1 MADLDNDGIDDA
13 LEQQIRVLAMAAAQA
28 ADHALRGVSG
38 ARDRAR
44 ERDEQTRREL
54 QEQQRAQ
61 HAARVAAFD
70 VTRQDGWWRE
80 ATPAQIGATYGAA
93 RAWEPQMPEAAQA
106 RARIEDEMRVR
117 HGVDFGAEVDA
128 AIARDRAGLDQV
140 EAAQHVAAANDAD
153 RASEAAASRGDAD
166 LAEHREGERGREH
179 GAAQG
184 EWDSAARRRDL
195 ANAMDAQQVPSAAR
209 DARLTADLGQGKP
222 AADAVREGAPGG
234 RGRARRG
241 GSPQRERG
249 ERAR

>member
-13 LEQQIRVLAMAAAQA
+13 LEQQIRVLAMAAAQS

-54 QEQQRAQ
+54 REQQRAQ

-80 ATPAQIGATYGAA
+80 ATPEQIGATYGAA
-93 RAWEPQMPEAAQA
+93 RALEQQMPEAAQA

-117 HGVDFGAEVDA
+117 HGVDFAAEVDA
-128 AIARDRAGLDQV
+128 AIARERAGVDQV
-140 EAAQHVAAANDAD
+140 EAAQHIAAANDAD
-153 RASEAAASRGDAD
+153 RASDAAAARGDGELTQD
-166 LAEHREGERGREH
+166 RDDDRSREN
-179 GAAQG
+179 GAARE
-184 EWDSAARRRDL
+184 EWDSAARRRDY
-195 ANAMDAQQVPSAAR
+195 AAAMESKGVPEGAR

-222 AADAVREGAPGG
+222 AADAVRVGSARV
-234 RGRARRG
+234 RGRAQRG
-241 GSPQRERG
+241 GAPQRERG
-249 ERAR
+249 ERTR